1 VGSKKDNIFSVSKYI
16 LTAKNQNFI
25 WVNYNVWL
33 KWKII
38 IKFLLIFNKNFTT
51 CEIYKKKHRSYKNIV
66 ILGLKWR
73 GKNVKGRTIGYAKKF
88 IQRHKDAK
96 CLYCNIVLTNDN
108 ATSDHIV
115 PVSKKGTNSKV
126 NLIVCC
132 VNCNVERGNIPFM
145 QYLTSKNPDYKNEKY
160 VFI

>member
-1 VGSKKDNIFSVSKYI
+1 M
-16 LTAKNQNFI
+16 
-25 WVNYNVWL
+25 
-33 KWKII
+33 
-38 IKFLLIFNKNFTT
+38 
-51 CEIYKKKHRSYKNIV
+51 
-66 ILGLKWR
+66 
-73 GKNVKGRTIGYAKKF
+73 
-88 IQRHKDAK
+88 
-96 CLYCNIVLTNDN
+96 LTNDN

-132 VNCNVERGNIPFM
+132 VNCNGERGNTPFM